1 MTAEEVRAVLAGH
14 LDELAEM
21 GVTSLR
27 IFGSVARGEARPDS
41 DVDMLVDLDREMGLL
56 EFIGIKQN
64 LEDVLG
70 CPVDLA
76 EEEAMEP
83 RVREWVLREAVR
95 AT

>member
-1 MTAEEVRAVLAGH
+1 
-14 LDELAEM
+14 M

-41 DVDMLVDLDREMGLL
+41 DVDMLVDLDPGMSLL
-56 EFIGIKQN
+56 EFIGVKQF

-70 CPVDLA
+70 CEVDLA
-76 EEEAMEP
+76 EEEAMKP
-83 RVREWVLREAVR
+83 RVRDRVLREAVS